1 MSDATP
7 VDPAARR
14 QLRFAVFLQAMALLM
29 MGGAFVIRLVVIGV
43 DVVTALLG
51 LLALGIVAA
60 LVFTTRRLRQ
70 TGIIHP

>member
-1 MSDATP
+1 MTDASTP
-7 VDPAARR
+7 DPAARR

-43 DVVTALLG
+43 DAVTVVLG
-51 LLALGIVAA
+51 LLAVGIVAA

-70 TGIIHP
+70 TAIIPS